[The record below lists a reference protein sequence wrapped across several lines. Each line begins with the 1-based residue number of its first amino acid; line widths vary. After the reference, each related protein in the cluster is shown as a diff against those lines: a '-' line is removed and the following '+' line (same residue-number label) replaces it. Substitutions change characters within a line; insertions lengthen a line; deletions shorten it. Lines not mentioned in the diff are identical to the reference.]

1 MVWWYIQYCLWCQ
14 KHTCHRWKRQIY
26 YLDQHYTVIYKYKR
40 NKANNICKIE
50 CIQQQPSLF
59 PPSGVDYMNQILH
72 ERCTIFLF
80 GPILLQKKKKSISR
94 SHFTYHAYWLQWVG
108 NKKNGAIEFETNDP
122 KGRDIMLSRTR
133 LTISIIFREKKL
145 NEKYLFWQNWGGTSM
160 HSPHLHALFSTRVNK
175 TKLSSFYRLHWAS
188 FAIKSFRDSSFI
200 DFF

>member
-1 MVWWYIQYCLWCQ
+1 M
-14 KHTCHRWKRQIY
+14 HTTTTK
-26 YLDQHYTVIYKYKR
+26 
-40 NKANNICKIE
+40 
-50 CIQQQPSLF
+50 PF
-59 PPSGVDYMNQILH
+59 PTKWGRLH
-72 ERCTIFLF
+72 ESNITRKMHNFSFRSNSAT
-80 GPILLQKKKKSISR
+80 KKKKISISR